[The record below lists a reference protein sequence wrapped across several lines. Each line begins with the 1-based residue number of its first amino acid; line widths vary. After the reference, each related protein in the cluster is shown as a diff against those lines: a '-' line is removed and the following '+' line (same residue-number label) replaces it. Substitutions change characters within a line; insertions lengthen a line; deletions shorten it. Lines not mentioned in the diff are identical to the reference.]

1 MMVLLYVRPMQC
13 NAMDIETDREYL
25 VFSGNSHHQQAT
37 YLRSLDSSLKRFL
50 NALSRVPSTYQQT
63 IKGDNDNLDY
73 GGDNFDDGDDI
84 EENGKSSHLQRS
96 EINVTQ

>member
-1 MMVLLYVRPMQC
+1 MMVLLYVRPLQC

-50 NALSRVPSTYQQT
+50 NALSRVPSTCQQAM
-63 IKGDNDNLDY
+63 KGDKDNVND

-84 EENGKSSHLQRS
+84 EENGKSPD
-96 EINVTQ
+96 